1 MVELEFQ
8 PPDWSA
14 PLDVDERVRL
24 VPPTAMVKGM
34 FLERPIA
41 EAQRRCGRRPVP
53 GEYVPF
59 RDYPI
64 TEHIRVLA
72 ACAAAAWPDVP
83 LREGIRRLGRDAFR
97 TFLESLAGR
106 VVFAAAGRNFDAG
119 LGLTTRAYGLT
130 GPVGTARVVERTPG
144 AAVVE
149 LRGIHSL
156 ADCYHVGVFEAGMEH
171 FHEPGEVLIRVHS
184 ACDVD
189 FKLVLRG

>member
-1 MVELEFQ
+1 M
-8 PPDWSA
+8 
-14 PLDVDERVRL
+14 DERVRL
-24 VPPTAMVKGM
+24 VPPTATVKGM

-41 EAQRRCGRRPVP
+41 EAQRLCGRRPVP

-83 LREGIRRLGRDAFR
+83 LREGIRRLGRGAFL

-106 VVFAAAGRNFDAG
+106 VVFAAAGRNFDAA

-130 GPVGTARVVERTPG
+130 GPVGTVRVVERSAG
-144 AAVVE
+144 AAARAARAASEVRAAAASATSSPRE
-149 LRGIHSL
+149 RRSGSGYHSSG
-156 ADCYHVGVFEAGMEH
+156 AW
-171 FHEPGEVLIRVHS
+171 
-184 ACDVD
+184 
-189 FKLVLRG
+189 